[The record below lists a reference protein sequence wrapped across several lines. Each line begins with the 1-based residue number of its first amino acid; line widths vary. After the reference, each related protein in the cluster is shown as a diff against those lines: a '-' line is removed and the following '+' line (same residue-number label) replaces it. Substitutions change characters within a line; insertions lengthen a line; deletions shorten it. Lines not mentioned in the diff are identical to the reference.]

1 MAIGVCTL
9 RSTVL
14 YALQDEKEEPNT
26 RRGSPPARMK
36 ATVTAG
42 PGLVPGKEYELCR
55 FEGTKTLPTYAT
67 CMQLCS
73 YAVMQLCSAQVAR

>member
-1 MAIGVCTL
+1 
-9 RSTVL
+9 
-14 YALQDEKEEPNT
+14 
-26 RRGSPPARMK
+26 MK

-67 CMQLCS
+67 CM
-73 YAVMQLCSAQVAR
+73 